1 MSFIRQSLFTTYYW
15 AQSSKKIK
23 SKRNISIFFLHVYI
37 IKKKKILVIL
47 FFAHL
52 LRSSHTTLRYVT
64 LFFTTRH
71 PRILN
76 SLCEATP
83 FPSHA
88 QRRRENARIGPT
100 TIPIPVPLF
109 DPFIPRWRGLVPPRD
124 NLTAARWDKRYLGGR
139 RGGGFAVVRGAT
151 TPATLPFDSPV
162 CKHWPAMRAQFV
174 HARRKFPRGISE
186 TCNIRPRT
194 NDIPGQ
200 RWLTVESMC
209 DPTPFDIY
217 FIRQG

>member
-151 TPATLPFDSPV
+151 PLRRSLSILPCVNTGPRCEHNLFTPEGNF
-162 CKHWPAMRAQFV
+162 QGG
-174 HARRKFPRGISE
+174 FPRLAISG
-186 TCNIRPRT
+186 R
-194 NDIPGQ
+194 G
-200 RWLTVESMC
+200 
-209 DPTPFDIY
+209 PTIY
-217 FIRQG
+217 PDNVG